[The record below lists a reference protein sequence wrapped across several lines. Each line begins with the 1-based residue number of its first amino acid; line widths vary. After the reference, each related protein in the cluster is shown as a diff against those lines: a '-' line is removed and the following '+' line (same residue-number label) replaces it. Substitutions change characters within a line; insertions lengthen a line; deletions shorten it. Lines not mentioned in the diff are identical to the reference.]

1 MCFSMSILQVNGTEH
16 PVTEIQRENM
26 ETASKV
32 IMLEQYTLW
41 SKIQP
46 PLENFLL
53 LRGRGTEDFEGS
65 QGKGDNRS

>member
-16 PVTEIQRENM
+16 PVTEIWRENM
-26 ETASKV
+26 ETAPKV

-41 SKIQP
+41 SKVPP

-53 LRGRGTEDFEGS
+53 LRGRETEDFEGS